1 MNQTMHFSVSH
12 WMQGV
17 AATGAILAAEIPH
30 SVELTDWVQMVER
43 LGLAVA
49 LVIFFVVTGWKRE
62 QRMAKRLDWLEKEN
76 DKLSTRTAILAEQV
90 NQSLLQSTK
99 LVGDALGVLEGRMCW
114 ACRTREEFEAMQRQI
129 EKKAP

>member
-1 MNQTMHFSVSH
+1 MHFSVSH

-30 SVELTDWVQMVER
+30 SVEMTDWIQMVER

-62 QRMAKRLDWLEKEN
+62 QRMARRLDWLEKEN
-76 DKLSTRTAILAEQV
+76 DKLSTRTATLAEQV
-90 NQSLLQSTK
+90 NQSLLNSTK
-99 LVGDALGVLEGRMCW
+99 LVGEALHVLDGRMCW
-114 ACRTREEFEAMQRQI
+114 ACQTREEFDEMKRQLG
-129 EKKAP
+129 KKAP

>member
-1 MNQTMHFSVSH
+1 MHGNMQYTLSH
-12 WMQGV
+12 IWQAL

-30 SVELTDWVQMVER
+30 GDMNDWVQMVER

-76 DKLSTRTAILAEQV
+76 DKLSVKTATLAEQV
-90 NQSLLQSTK
+90 NQAMLESVRAVTEAHST
-99 LVGDALGVLEGRMCW
+99 LNGRMCW
-114 ACRTREEFEAMQRQI
+114 ACKTREEFEAMQEAVRKQVG
-129 EKKAP
+129 K